1 VKVCNEQPP
10 VINPQA
16 SNQPHVYIVVL
27 NWNGWR
33 DTIECLESV
42 FRLNYPRFTVLV
54 CDNASTD
61 GSLEKIQDWARGNVM
76 AGCSSPDLS
85 RLITPPILKPIA
97 FFAISAADGATTQPS
112 PDVRLVLIQT
122 GANLGFAG
130 GNNVGIRYAL
140 SHGHRDYVWLLN
152 NDTVVDPHSL
162 SALVRMAQADQMLG
176 ICGSLI
182 RNYGSPHDVQSVGR
196 RYSPWSGRTRPFQ
209 ELATA
214 KEDAI
219 VSGRP
224 GYIVEG
230 ASMLV
235 SGKFLDR
242 VGLLEES
249 YFLFFEEL
257 DWITRALPIFHFG
270 YSAASI
276 VYHKVGKSV
285 GSSIVRTSRSVLS
298 DFYQARNRLVFTA
311 RHHPGFFPSVLVA
324 VSASAL
330 QRVVIGKP
338 KNAVAIMRGV
348 IASFK
353 YVWSPRQAT
362 H

>member
-1 VKVCNEQPP
+1 VCNEQPS
-10 VINPQA
+10 VINPQPA
-16 SNQPHVYIVVL
+16 NQPHVYIVVL

-42 FRLNYPRFTVLV
+42 FRMDYPRFTVIV

-61 GSLEKIQDWARGNVM
+61 GSLENIQDWARGNVM
-76 AGCSSPDLS
+76 ASCSSPDLA
-85 RLITPPILKPIA
+85 RLVMPPILKPIA
-97 FFAISAADGATTQPS
+97 FFSLSAPEGARTQPS

-176 ICGSLI
+176 ICGSLL
-182 RNYGSPHDVQSVGR
+182 RNYTSPHDVQSVGR

-214 KEDAI
+214 KEDAT

-257 DWITRALPIFHFG
+257 DWITRALPVFHFG
-270 YSAASI
+270 YSPASI
-276 VYHKVGKSV
+276 VYHKVGTSI
-285 GSSIVRTSRSVLS
+285 GSSTTRTSRSVLS
-298 DFYQARNRLVFTA
+298 DFYQARNRLVFTG
-311 RHHPGFFPSVLVA
+311 RHYPGFFLSVLAA
-324 VSASAL
+324 VGAGAL
-330 QRVVIGKP
+330 QRIVIGKP
-338 KNAVAIMRGV
+338 KNAVAILRGA

-353 YVWSPRQAT
+353 HARVPGQAS